1 MRRFFL
7 FLALLIPATGFA
19 QLEFSDAWI
28 KNLPPPVPVRAGYM
42 TIHNPQSRAISIV
55 AIRGDAFASVEIHQT
70 RMQDGMMRMD
80 PVPNL
85 TIAPGET
92 VQLAPGGLHLMMMQ
106 PVEPTR
112 PGEVHRITLEFDDGS
127 RQTLELTVRK

>member
-1 MRRFFL
+1 MRHFYL
-7 FLALLIPATGFA
+7 LLALLIPATGFA

-42 TIHNPQSRAISIV
+42 TIHNPQSQAISIV
-55 AIRGDAFASVEIHQT
+55 AIHSDAFASVEIHQT

-106 PVEPTR
+106 PAQPTR
-112 PGEVHRITLEFDDGS
+112 PGEVHRITIDFDDGS
-127 RQTLELTVRK
+127 RQTLKLTVRK

>member
-1 MRRFFL
+1 MRCFFL
-7 FLALLIPATGFA
+7 LLALLLPATGFA

-28 KNLPPPVPVRAGYM
+28 KNLPPAVPVRAGYL
-42 TIHNPQSRAISIV
+42 TIHNPRSRAVSIV
-55 AIRGDAFASVEIHQT
+55 ALRSEAFASVEIHQT

-92 VQLAPGGLHLMMMQ
+92 VQLAPGGLHLMLMQ
-106 PVEPTR
+106 PAQPTR
-112 PGEVHRITLEFDDGS
+112 PGEIHRITIEFDDGS
-127 RQTLELTVRK
+127 MQTLELTVRK

>member
-28 KNLPPPVPVRAGYM
+28 KNLPDPVPVRAGYM
-42 TIHNPQSRAISIV
+42 TIYNPQSQAISIV
-55 AIRGDAFASVEIHQT
+55 AFHSDAFASVEIHQT

-92 VQLAPGGLHLMMMQ
+92 VQLAPGGLHLMLMQ
-106 PVEPTR
+106 PAQPTR
-112 PGEVHRITLEFDDGS
+112 PGEVRRITIEFDDGS

>member
-1 MRRFFL
+1 MRHLFL
-7 FLALLIPATGFA
+7 FLALLIPTTGFA

-42 TIHNPQSRAISIV
+42 TIHNPQSRAISII
-55 AIRGDAFASVEIHQT
+55 AIHSDAFASVEIHQT
-70 RMQDGMMRMD
+70 LMQDGMMRMD

-92 VQLAPGGLHLMMMQ
+92 VQLTPGGLHLMMMQ
-106 PVEPTR
+106 PAQPTR
-112 PGEVHRITLEFDDGS
+112 PGEVHRITIKFDDGS

>member
-1 MRRFFL
+1 MRCFFL
-7 FLALLIPATGFA
+7 LLALLLPATGFA

-28 KNLPPPVPVRAGYM
+28 KNLPPAVPVRAGYL
-42 TIHNPQSRAISIV
+42 TIHNPRSRAVSIV
-55 AIRGDAFASVEIHQT
+55 ALRSEAFASVEIHRT

-92 VQLAPGGLHLMMMQ
+92 VHLAPGGLHLMLMQ
-106 PVEPTR
+106 PAQPTR
-112 PGEVHRITLEFDDGS
+112 PGEIHRITIEFDDGS
-127 RQTLELTVRK
+127 MQTLELTVRK